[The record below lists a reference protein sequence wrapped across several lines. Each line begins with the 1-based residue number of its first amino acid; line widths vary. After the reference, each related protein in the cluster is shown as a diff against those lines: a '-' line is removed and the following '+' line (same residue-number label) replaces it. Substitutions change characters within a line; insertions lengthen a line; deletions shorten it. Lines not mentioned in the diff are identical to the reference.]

1 MDSGKQSEPVS
12 QNIGPRSS
20 TKENMRPLEDS
31 TIPGYTDIQD
41 DENQTGATQEDTPT
55 DGLHKIGEPPS
66 QGVGDT
72 LREFKL
78 VQQRTASRP
87 DRRAAAGTQSDYQES
102 GYIPAKYI

>member
-1 MDSGKQSEPVS
+1 MDWIEGNRESPSDRTSGH
-12 QNIGPRSS
+12 
-20 TKENMRPLEDS
+20 EDHWRI
-31 TIPGYTDIQD
+31 IPDTEIQD
-41 DENQTGATQEDTPT
+41 DDNQTGATQEDTPM
-55 DGLHKIGEPPS
+55 DGLYKIGEPPS

-87 DRRAAAGTQSDYQES
+87 DRRAAAGTRSDYQES